1 MCASMLTPRKALPKA
16 ATMAATRMAT
26 TKATEKADAVV
37 EFDEEN
43 GLLRLS

>member
-1 MCASMLTPRKALPKA
+1 
-16 ATMAATRMAT
+16 MAATRMAT